1 MNTCIAFLYA
11 TTHNV
16 IINYETSM
24 QRKMAYGFLNIL
36 KQIESLLQSSVH
48 LYHVLYT
55 FHIQKQAAILLYTV
69 TSFLKLEAI
78 HSDIISMHIIVTYVF
93 LLL

>member
-1 MNTCIAFLYA
+1 
-11 TTHNV
+11 
-16 IINYETSM
+16 M

-48 LYHVLYT
+48 LYHVLHS

-69 TSFLKLEAI
+69 TSFLKLKAI
-78 HSDIISMHIIVTYVF
+78 HSDIIVCI
-93 LLL
+93 L